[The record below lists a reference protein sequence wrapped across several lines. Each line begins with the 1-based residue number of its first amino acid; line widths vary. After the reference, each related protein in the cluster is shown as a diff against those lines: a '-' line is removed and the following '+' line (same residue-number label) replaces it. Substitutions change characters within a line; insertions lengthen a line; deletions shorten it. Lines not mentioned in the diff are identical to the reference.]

1 MKPYI
6 LTLWMFLFVSV
17 FCPAICTAEGIPAYG
32 DDIDIEPPRS
42 GMLIHGDTLYMTIGK
57 QVAVFDISKPAA
69 PVQLGQYTTGFF
81 PQGLAINKDG
91 DRLFAADGRYL
102 SVLDCSDPRKLKLRT
117 RHLVSIDPAK
127 GPVDTAWHDGK
138 VYVAARGGGI
148 QCDREKLPLRDAG
161 WARAV
166 TILADGTVFGS
177 FLSGCNQYAL
187 PVGTPGK
194 AREFSDGRIVIANG
208 FAGFAVIGTDKKV
221 YTTKDLNRFSSYG
234 SRVYDVAEG
243 MTPDTVLLA
252 AGEIGII
259 SADIADLN
267 NIRYIASI
275 YNWKNITGLIRRG
288 KYLFACDAA
297 SGLAVF
303 DISNPKKM
311 VQITV
316 LPIDKEKKG
325 LQ

>member
-6 LTLWMFLFVSV
+6 LILWVFLSV
-17 FCPAICTAEGIPAYG
+17 FFPVVCMAESIPVYG
-32 DDIDIEPPRS
+32 DDIDVEPPRS
-42 GMLIHGDTLYMTIGK
+42 GMLIHGNTLYMTIGK

-81 PQGLAINKDG
+81 PQGLAVNKDG
-91 DRLFAADGRYL
+91 NRLFAADGRYL

-117 RHLVSIDPAK
+117 RYLVSTDPAK

-138 VYVAARGGGI
+138 VYVATRGGGI
-148 QCDREKLPLRDAG
+148 LCNREKLPLRDAG

-166 TILADGTVFGS
+166 TILADGTIFGS
-177 FLSGCNQYAL
+177 FHSGCNQYAL
-187 PVGTPGK
+187 PTGSPGK

-221 YTTKDLNRFSSYG
+221 YATKDLNRFSSYG

-252 AGEIGII
+252 AGEIGIV
-259 SADIADLN
+259 SANIGDLN
-267 NIRYIASI
+267 NIRYISSI
-275 YNWKNITGLIRRG
+275 YNWENITGLIRKG

-303 DISNPKKM
+303 DISNPQEM
-311 VQITV
+311 EQITV
-316 LPIDKEKKG
+316 LPITKEKKG
-325 LQ
+325 VQ